1 MTASTSSAAT
11 SIGDE
16 IERLRR
22 AVRPLADPPIAPGWN
37 LAELADVID
46 PKLPRRSAAVL
57 VPFVRRDDALSVL
70 FTRRTAHLRTHAG
83 QISFPG
89 GAIEDGD
96 ADAVAGAL
104 RETFEETGI
113 ERERIEPF
121 GYLDGFETVSG
132 YFVSPVAGFVR
143 GDYRLKPDPDEVAEV
158 FEVPLDF
165 ILAPN
170 RLRRLDFDWQ
180 GHTRTTFEFEWDGR
194 RVWGA
199 TASIIKNLLKRL
211 DAARS

>member
-1 MTASTSSAAT
+1 MTPPPSPAA
-11 SIGDE
+11 IIVADE
-16 IERLRR
+16 IARLRR
-22 AVRPLADPPIAPGWN
+22 AARPLADPPGAPGWN
-37 LAELADVID
+37 LAELSDVID
-46 PKLPRRSAAVL
+46 PNLPRRSAAVL

-96 ADAVAGAL
+96 TDAVAAAL

-113 ERERIEPF
+113 ERERVEPF

-132 YFVSPVAGFVR
+132 YFVSPVTGFVT
-143 GDYRLKPDPDEVAEV
+143 GDYRVRPDPDEVDEV

-170 RLRRLDFDWQ
+170 RLRRFDFDWQ
-180 GHTRTTFEFEWDGR
+180 GRTRTTYEFEWDGR

-199 TASIIKNLLKRL
+199 TAAILRNLLQRL
-211 DAARS
+211 EAA

>member
-1 MTASTSSAAT
+1 MTAISTMENDIA
-11 SIGDE
+11 
-16 IERLRR
+16 RLRR
-22 AVRPLADPPIAPGWN
+22 AARPLADPPVAPGWN

-57 VPFVRRDDALSVL
+57 VPFVQRDDQLSML

-89 GAIEDGD
+89 GAIEPDD
-96 ADAVAGAL
+96 ENAVAAAL

-113 ERERIEPF
+113 EPARVEPF

-132 YFVSPVAGFVR
+132 YFVTPVTGFVR
-143 GDYRLKPDPDEVAEV
+143 GDYVVRPDPQEVEEV

-165 ILAPN
+165 ILAPK
-170 RLRRLDFDWQ
+170 RLRRIEFDWQ
-180 GHTRTTFEFEWDGR
+180 GRTRTTHEFEWDGR

-199 TASIIKNLLKRL
+199 TASIIRNLLKRL
-211 DAARS
+211 DA